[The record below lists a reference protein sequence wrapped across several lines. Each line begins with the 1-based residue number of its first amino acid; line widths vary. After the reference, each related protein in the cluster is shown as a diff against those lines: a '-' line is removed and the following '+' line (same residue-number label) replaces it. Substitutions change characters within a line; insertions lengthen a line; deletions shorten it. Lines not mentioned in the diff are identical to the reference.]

1 MAKIITV
8 TKSMVSIDDLEE
20 TLNQYRVMGFNFKQI
35 IPYKYHNV
43 SEPQNFSLG
52 VLGMITLDY
61 VLIIFEKE
69 TRNDK
74 PKYEK
79 V

>member
-35 IPYKYHNV
+35 IPYKYH
-43 SEPQNFSLG
+43 G

-69 TRNDK
+69 TRNDE